1 MKTRSWLILHGFWR
15 RPIDAGMPGF
25 EQVEK
30 REEGAGAGEFGG
42 LAKLDA

>member
-1 MKTRSWLILHGFWR
+1 MKTRSWLILHGFCR
-15 RPIDAGMPGF
+15 HFIDGGMPGF

-30 REEGAGAGEFGG
+30 REEGAGAGEFGR